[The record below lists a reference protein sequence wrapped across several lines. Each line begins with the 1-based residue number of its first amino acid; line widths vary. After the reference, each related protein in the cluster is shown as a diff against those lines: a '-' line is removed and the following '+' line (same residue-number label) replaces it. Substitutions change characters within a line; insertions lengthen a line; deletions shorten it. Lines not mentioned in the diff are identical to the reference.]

1 MTTETS
7 TAREWVLVPREPTE
21 AMLGHAYAK
30 NWEPCEADVDMDEA
44 VRNMRADYRA
54 MLAAAPPPAA
64 SRGADKPQ
72 LIALIEKERDAY
84 ERSYSIPA
92 LAAALTGERNG

>member
-7 TAREWVLVPREPTE
+7 NARGEWIREWQGSGPQRGFHIRETTR
-21 AMLGHAYAK
+21 LH
-30 NWEPCEADVDMDEA
+30 NNRV
-44 VRNMRADYRA
+44 
-54 MLAAAPPPAA
+54 
-64 SRGADKPQ
+64 
-72 LIALIEKERDAY
+72 IALIEKERDAY